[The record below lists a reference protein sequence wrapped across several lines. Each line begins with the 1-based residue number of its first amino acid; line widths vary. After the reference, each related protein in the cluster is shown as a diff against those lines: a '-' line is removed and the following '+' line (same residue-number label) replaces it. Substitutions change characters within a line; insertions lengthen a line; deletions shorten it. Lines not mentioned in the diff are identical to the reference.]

1 MSEAERKALV
11 LPLDGSPASA
21 TALGSALAVSRLT
34 GATVHVV
41 HVTDSPLPEHGLA
54 EYLSLPYLED
64 GSYVIHL
71 LSGDIVGSILDF
83 SLQAQARMIVMSGQ
97 GKTSSPQ
104 RVVGGT
110 ALSLMQRASIPI
122 LVIRAA
128 MRHPPGPEWR
138 PRRMLVP
145 LEGAPLADC
154 VIKQVFDVARELG
167 LDMDILHIA
176 TSGRRPPLET
186 GTFGS
191 PRYLDYPQYDWPAW
205 SEEFLYRFYSY
216 LHPDAELRLF
226 HRRGKPD
233 TVTLRFAS
241 ENGEDVIAL
250 SWRGLLQDRQAGT
263 VRGVLARSE
272 LPVLLIRT

>member
-1 MSEAERKALV
+1 MSEPERRSLV

-21 TALGSALAVSRLT
+21 SALGAALALGRLMEV
-34 GATVHVV
+34 AVHVV
-41 HVTDSPLPEHGLA
+41 HVTQTPLPEHGLA
-54 EYLSLPYLED
+54 ERLNLPYLEE
-64 GSYVIHL
+64 GSYVIHQI
-71 LSGDIVGSILDF
+71 SGEVVKSVMDF
-83 SLQAQARMIVMSGQ
+83 SLRVGARMIVMSGQ

-110 ALSLMQRASIPI
+110 ALLLMQRATIPI

-128 MRHPPGPEWR
+128 MRRPPGPEWR
-138 PRRMLVP
+138 PQRMLVP

-154 VIKQVFDVARELG
+154 VIKEVFDVARELG

-176 TSGRRPPLET
+176 TAGKRPPLET

-191 PRYLDYPQYDWPAW
+191 PRYLDHPHYDWPAW

-216 LHPDAELRLF
+216 LHPQAKLRLF
-226 HRRGKPD
+226 HRRGRPD
-233 TVTLRFAS
+233 TVALQFAS
-241 ENGEDVIAL
+241 ENGADLIAM
-250 SWRGLLQDRQAGT
+250 SWRGLLQDRQATT
-263 VRGVLARSE
+263 VRGILARAE